1 MAADHPLAI
10 QAAKDNADI
19 QKFREQCQQSS
30 TAEADL
36 ETMEKNGIALGIN
49 AVHPIS
55 GDAVPIWCANFVL
68 MTYGTGAVMA
78 VPAHDQRDYEFAT
91 KYDIDIRPVIYPSEG
106 DLDISKVAY
115 TELGVLKNSQQF
127 DDLDSE
133 QAKAVI
139 TEWLSTQN
147 LGERQV
153 NYRLRD
159 WGVSRQ
165 RYWGCPIPMIY
176 DANGA
181 EVAATEFPVEL
192 PTNVVMDGVGSPI
205 KKMASFIDTI
215 HPTTGEPAQRETDTF
230 DTFFESSWYYARYC
244 CPDLDTAMLDQRAN
258 HWLPVDQYVGG
269 IEHAVLHL
277 SLIHI

>member
-1 MAADHPLAI
+1 M
-10 QAAKDNADI
+10 
-19 QKFREQCQQSS
+19 
-30 TAEADL
+30 
-36 ETMEKNGIALGIN
+36 
-49 AVHPIS
+49 
-55 GDAVPIWCANFVL
+55 
-68 MTYGTGAVMA
+68 
-78 VPAHDQRDYEFAT
+78 
-91 KYDIDIRPVIYPSEG
+91 
-106 DLDISKVAY
+106 
-115 TELGVLKNSQQF
+115 
-127 DDLDSE
+127 
-133 QAKAVI
+133 
-139 TEWLSTQN
+139 STQN

-230 DTFFESSWYYARYC
+230 DTFFKSSWYYARYC

-277 SLIHI
+277 LYARFFHKLMRDLGLIDSDEPFKRLLTQGMVTAETFYSVDKRASDNSTVQTRLN